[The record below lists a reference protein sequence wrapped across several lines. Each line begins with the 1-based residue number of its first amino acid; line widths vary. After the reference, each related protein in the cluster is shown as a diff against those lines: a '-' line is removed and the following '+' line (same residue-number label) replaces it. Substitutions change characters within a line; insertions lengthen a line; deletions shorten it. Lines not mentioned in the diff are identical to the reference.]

1 MGCTD
6 IHDYGR
12 STYCLALAIYKI
24 KFEEIRYHEITCA
37 VLELRILA
45 HRFMLKTIIIT
56 IVIIFIAFE
65 LIEHLIF
72 PLFWFIF
79 KGRKRSTY
87 GVMGMIGK
95 VVEIKRWDKT
105 EGQVLVNGELWMA
118 VCDVPLTVGNKAE
131 IQGIEGLILNLK
143 PHENNKE

>member
-1 MGCTD
+1 M
-6 IHDYGR
+6 
-12 STYCLALAIYKI
+12 
-24 KFEEIRYHEITCA
+24 
-37 VLELRILA
+37 A

-105 EGQVLVNGELWMA
+105 EGQVLVNGELWRA
-118 VCDVPLTVGNKAE
+118 ACEVPLPADGKAVV
-131 IQGIEGLILNLK
+131 QGIEGLTLKLK
-143 PHENNKE
+143 PYETIEKV